1 MVQLSDMPETSPSFG
16 MLSDFF
22 GLHGI
27 LTAELNDCFHF
38 DCFGPQKCFL
48 RKESSEDFNQCTMG
62 KVGEWKA
69 SYFSNG
75 TKTWIYGR
83 LIIYTRSIRF
93 VEDKE
98 GTNGVDFGIFYEDFF
113 ELKKETTSVIF
124 AAITVRVRA
133 DKYWFS
139 SFTDRGY
146 VFNTIEHFW
155 KEKLFARYVKNFAD
169 CSVSNR
175 NFFMTRLIMHTFSNK
190 LCYSL

>member
-1 MVQLSDMPETSPSFG
+1 
-16 MLSDFF
+16 MLSDFL
-22 GLHGI
+22 GLHCTDFI
-27 LTAELNDCFHF
+27 PLSPMTAFTSIVFVWSDFAEGSSVHF
-38 DCFGPQKCFL
+38 
-48 RKESSEDFNQCTMG
+48 SVMG

-69 SYFSNG
+69 SYYFSG
-75 TKTWIYGR
+75 SKTWIYGR

-98 GTNGVDFGIFYEDFF
+98 GANGVDFRIFYEDFF
-113 ELKKETTSVIF
+113 ELKKETTSVFF

-155 KEKLFARYVKNFAD
+155 KEKLFARCVKNFAD
-169 CSVSNR
+169 CS
-175 NFFMTRLIMHTFSNK
+175 
-190 LCYSL
+190 SL